1 MFADQTQLTLVADSK
16 KRYSRLPTSDP
27 PPPPVDPASCPGVS
41 ILRPLRGLDCNLYE
55 NLEASFR
62 QDYPRFELVF
72 SVADEAD
79 AAIPI
84 VRELQQ
90 RYPHVDSDLVI
101 GQDTVGVNPKINNLI
116 RPYRQAKHDL
126 LWVLDSNVLTSPE
139 CLSRSV
145 PLFGSGDA
153 KHPVGLVHHVP
164 FAVYPDAQLGSRVE
178 QVYLCSTHAKM
189 YLAINRVAVASCVTG
204 KSCLYRKSDLERA
217 SELKR
222 ERGRLPLPPPGV
234 TSEPGLAAFG
244 QYLGEDNEIGV
255 ALWEELGMRHAMG
268 IEVAGNAVGTMSF
281 QTFFRRRV
289 RWIRVRKYMVL
300 CVPPLSPVHPILP
313 SLTQKP
319 PRPQRIDPRRAPHR
333 VAPLGPP
340 RRPRLPPPLPPPLVP
355 LPPPAPR
362 RLVPPRRRPVPRAPP
377 RLPRTLDRHPPTG
390 ARRAGRVVPRSLGD
404 PRAPRAP
411 RVGVCDARR
420 HGELARRGA
429 GVPRAAR
436 RERARAPGGRA
447 RGVGRE
453 GVGARREEVGGQER
467 ERVRDAEP
475 GRRRGEG
482 GDACRGGLSASR
494 ALSFRYRS
502 LYLVDLELSSC
513 KTLLSRSRRTPRR
526 GEGEHRC

>member
-1 MFADQTQLTLVADSK
+1 MFADQTQLTLVVDSK

-41 ILRPLRGLDCNLYE
+41 ILRPLRGLDCNLYD

-145 PLFGSGDA
+145 PLFTSSSSSSSDA

-300 CVPPLSPVHPILP
+300 CVPLSLSPL
-313 SLTQKP
+313 
-319 PRPQRIDPRRAPHR
+319 
-333 VAPLGPP
+333 
-340 RRPRLPPPLPPPLVP
+340 
-355 LPPPAPR
+355 
-362 RLVPPRRRPVPRAPP
+362 
-377 RLPRTLDRHPPTG
+377 
-390 ARRAGRVVPRSLGD
+390 
-404 PRAPRAP
+404 
-411 RVGVCDARR
+411 C
-420 HGELARRGA
+420 
-429 GVPRAAR
+429 
-436 RERARAPGGRA
+436 
-447 RGVGRE
+447 
-453 GVGARREEVGGQER
+453 
-467 ERVRDAEP
+467 
-475 GRRRGEG
+475 
-482 GDACRGGLSASR
+482 
-494 ALSFRYRS
+494 ALS
-502 LYLVDLELSSC
+502 SS
-513 KTLLSRSRRTPRR
+513 S
-526 GEGEHRC
+526 